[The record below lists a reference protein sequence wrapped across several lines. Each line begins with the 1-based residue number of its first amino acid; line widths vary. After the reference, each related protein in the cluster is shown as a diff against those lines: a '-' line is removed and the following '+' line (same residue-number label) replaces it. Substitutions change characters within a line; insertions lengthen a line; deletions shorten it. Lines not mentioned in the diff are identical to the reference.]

1 MDTLM
6 FVFIRL
12 QSESYTV
19 PMCNGSGSTDTFLQ
33 GDYSSSAQFF
43 VCVGVF
49 GFLYCT
55 ATLILYLGYQSIYRQ
70 NTRGPIVVS
79 RQLYPGPMCVKEKH
93 LKTKVL
99 HSDCCHDNKR
109 LKRL

>member
-1 MDTLM
+1 M

-12 QSESYTV
+12 QSEPYTV
-19 PMCNGSGSTDTFLQ
+19 PMCNGSHPKDTFLQ

-55 ATLILYLGYQSIYRQ
+55 ATLILYMGYQSMYRQ

-79 RQLYPGPMCVKEKH
+79 RELYPGPKCVKEKQ